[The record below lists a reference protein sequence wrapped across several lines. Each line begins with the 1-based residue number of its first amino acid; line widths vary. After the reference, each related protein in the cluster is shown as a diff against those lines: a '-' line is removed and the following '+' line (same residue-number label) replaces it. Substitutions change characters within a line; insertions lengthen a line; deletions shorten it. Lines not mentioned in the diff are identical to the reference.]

1 MFRNI
6 RSLLQGVTNSRSCD
20 PTTEATREKRPDV
33 RVTCE
38 VARVNK
44 SHLKLLYHPT
54 CWQLFLL
61 QTQLPDIARCCKP
74 ESNLQQ
80 NLPSRLEGEVNE
92 KVILMIPQNLLIF
105 HASVA
110 DSVSSLCQTFDTVC
124 LGAWEVGWKGPWWG
138 GDCWQV
144 LFTGVAWYYCPLCP
158 LPWYC
163 LVLLGIAMV
172 LPWYCHGIAW
182 YCLVLPWYCLVSLR
196 LQPGIPRCYMG
207 SSTPARCHLDVTKSV
222 NKWHQWQHFQ
232 LGARW
237 DPDLQADVVRHLQ
250 PPSSTVKDK
259 APSVIRCHNKGE
271 RVTAFCC

>member
-6 RSLLQGVTNSRSCD
+6 GSLLQGVTNSRSCD

-61 QTQLPDIARCCKP
+61 QTQLPDIARCCKGKP

-124 LGAWEVGWKGPWWG
+124 LGAWEVG
-138 GDCWQV
+138 
-144 LFTGVAWYYCPLCP
+144 
-158 LPWYC
+158 
-163 LVLLGIAMV
+163 
-172 LPWYCHGIAW
+172 
-182 YCLVLPWYCLVSLR
+182 
-196 LQPGIPRCYMG
+196 
-207 SSTPARCHLDVTKSV
+207 
-222 NKWHQWQHFQ
+222 
-232 LGARW
+232 
-237 DPDLQADVVRHLQ
+237 
-250 PPSSTVKDK
+250 
-259 APSVIRCHNKGE
+259 
-271 RVTAFCC
+271 